1 MAPLRWWGT
10 RWPGRNDVAVF
21 VVHEHHARS
30 LHYDLRLE
38 MDGVLKSW
46 AVPKGPS
53 MDPSD
58 KRLAVHVPDH
68 DIGYGSFEGVI
79 PEGQYG
85 AGEVLIWDRGDLE
98 VISGSV
104 SEGRLEFALKGD
116 SLVGGFVLV
125 RMKGKQKEW
134 LLIKRRDAHAVPGF
148 GLKRKKSS

>member
-1 MAPLRWWGT
+1 M
-10 RWPGRNDVAVF
+10 AVF

-68 DIGYGSFEGVI
+68 NMQYGSFEGVI

-104 SEGRLEFALKGD
+104 TEGRLEFALKGD

-125 RMKGKQKEW
+125 RMKGKEKDW

-148 GLKRKKSS
+148 RLKRKKSSS